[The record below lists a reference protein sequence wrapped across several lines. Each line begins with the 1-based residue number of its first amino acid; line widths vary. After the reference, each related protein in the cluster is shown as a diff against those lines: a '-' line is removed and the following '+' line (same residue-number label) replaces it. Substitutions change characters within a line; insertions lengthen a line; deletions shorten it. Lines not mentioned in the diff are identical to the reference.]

1 MEKFNENRGIS
12 IKESIKLF
20 FEINIWLI
28 IYGIPFTIL
37 AIYFKEHGLEVTYE
51 SIEQLGEIVAYI
63 FIIKK
68 IYKRFKSQE
77 NFRFKIKY
85 KPTLKEG
92 IFIIIATIA
101 YIFVSDNT
109 FGILL
114 QKIPEADWIENAF
127 IELESA
133 PLLLQFISLC
143 IIAPIFEEIIYRG
156 IMLEKLNKRC
166 GATKAILIS
175 SLFFGIMHFNLHQGV
190 NAFFIGVVMGVIYIK
205 TDSLLLTILLH
216 FVNNLYYLIAQY
228 IPYLDQIESNFS
240 VVRLICG
247 SILLFISYRFFN
259 GIKIH
264 LNRELNLRS

>member
-1 MEKFNENRGIS
+1 

-92 IFIIIATIA
+92 IFVIIATIA
-101 YIFVSDNT
+101 YIFVYDNT
-109 FGILL
+109 LGILL
-114 QKIPEADWIENAF
+114 QKIPEADWVKNAF
-127 IELESA
+127 IEIESE
-133 PLLLQFISLC
+133 PLLLQFSSLC
-143 IIAPIFEEIIYRG
+143 LIAPIFEEIICRG
-156 IMLEKLNKRC
+156 IILEQLNKRC

-190 NAFFIGVVMGVIYIK
+190 NAFFIGVVMGVIYVK
-205 TDSLLLTILLH
+205 TDPLLLTILLH
-216 FVNNLYYLIAQY
+216 FVNNLYCLIAQY

-247 SILLFISYRFFN
+247 VILLFLVYRFFN
-259 GIKIH
+259 NSKID
-264 LNRELNLRS
+264 LDRKLNLEA